1 MNIQISQITIA
12 GEIMQERDRQDQKW
26 GRQNHPSVHRKDCSL
41 LYDLT
46 QADAKDRCA
55 RMVAADA
62 LTWEDIAVEELLE
75 ALEASSEAERREEL
89 VQLAAVCVAWIECI
103 DRRGAR

>member
-1 MNIQISQITIA
+1 MNTQISQITIA

-26 GRQNHPSVHRKDCSL
+26 GRQNHPSVHRKAGSL
-41 LYDLT
+41 LCDIT
-46 QADAKDRCA
+46 EADAKARCTN
-55 RMVAADA
+55 MNAAGL

-75 ALEASSEAERREEL
+75 ALEAGSEAERREEL